1 MSTDPNAYYFD
12 AYAVE
17 SYDTFV
23 SAAGAG
29 SPLEGDVAFYLDCAR
44 RFGSPVLELGTG
56 TGRVLLPLA
65 EAGYEVW
72 GLDLSPA
79 MLAVAGRKL
88 AARPELAG
96 RARLIEADMTGFE
109 LGHRFPL
116 ALIPAR
122 AFQHVLDPYRQQAA
136 LTCIRKHLEPGG
148 HLVLDLFDPR
158 LDTVVEGGPKPVPV
172 RERHD
177 PDSGK
182 LLRRTVIER
191 RCDPMRQ
198 TIEESLRFDEVGPD
212 GGVIRRGESSWV
224 LRWTLRQEMRWLLE
238 LSGFEPVAEYS
249 DFRGSPPAYA
259 REQLWVA
266 RVAGAER
273 SCG

>member
-12 AYAVE
+12 AYAVH

-29 SPLEGDVAFYLDCAR
+29 GPLEGDVAFYLDCAR

-65 EAGYEVW
+65 EAGQEVW

-79 MLAVAGRKL
+79 MLAVAGEK
-88 AARPELAG
+88 LAG
-96 RARLIEADMTGFE
+96 RQDLSDRVRLVEADMADFD
-109 LGHRFPL
+109 LGRRFPL
-116 ALIPAR
+116 ALVPAR
-122 AFQHVLDPYRQQAA
+122 AFQHLVDPDRQRAA
-136 LTCIRKHLEPGG
+136 LACIRRHLEPGG

-158 LDTVVEGGPKPVPV
+158 LDTVTEGGPMPAPV
-172 RERHD
+172 RERRD
-177 PDSGK
+177 PASGK

-191 RCDPMRQ
+191 HCDPLRQ
-198 TIEESLRFDEVGPD
+198 IIAETLRFEEIGPD
-212 GGVIRRGESSWV
+212 GTVARLGETRWT

-238 LSGFEPVAEYS
+238 LSGFEPIAEYS
-249 DFRGSPPAYA
+249 DFHRSPPAYA

-266 RVAGAER
+266 RAR
-273 SCG
+273 